1 MPRGTGSLYSGLV
14 AKRRELEQAIETIDN
29 AIRLIHGK
37 GAKGQGRSK
46 PRGPM
51 SEETKAKLRAAHAK
65 RKKQAEAQSTRSRQP
80 HKGRTPAR
88 TPVRAPLGVRTR
100 PRQQEDGME
109 VEA

>member
-1 MPRGTGSLYSGLV
+1 MPRAGSLYSGLV
-14 AKRRELEQAIETIDN
+14 AKRRELEQAIATVDA

-37 GAKGQGRSK
+37 ATSGRSK

-51 SEETKAKLRAAHAK
+51 SEETKAKLRVAHAQ
-65 RKKQAEAQSTRSRQP
+65 RKKQAEAQSTRPRQP

-88 TPVRAPLGVRTR
+88 TPVRAPLGVRSR
-100 PRQQEDGME
+100 PKQQEDGIE